1 MAKPYT
7 IQKNVRF
14 LKICV
19 FEMGFYFLHCTFGGL
34 GFSGVADSIA
44 YDITKA
50 STVVLTFS
58 DPSLITSASCL

>member
-14 LKICV
+14 LKICI
-19 FEMGFYFLHCTFGGL
+19 FEMGFYFLHCTFWEL
-34 GFSGVADSIA
+34 GFLGVADSIA
-44 YDITKA
+44 CDIAKA
-50 STVVLTFS
+50 STVVFTFS